1 MQNMKVEELTA
12 KVLNENPN
20 LDRYQLA
27 IAVAKRTDELEN
39 GATSKLSVHARS
51 VKSADLALME
61 IAEGLIV
68 VKGFKEAS
76 KK

>member
-1 MQNMKVEELTA
+1 MKVEELTA
-12 KVLNENPN
+12 KVLNENPSI
-20 LDRYQLA
+20 DRYQLA

-39 GATSKLSVHARS
+39 GATSKLSVHTKNMRS
-51 VKSADLALME
+51 SDLALME

-68 VKGFKEAS
+68 VQGFKNV